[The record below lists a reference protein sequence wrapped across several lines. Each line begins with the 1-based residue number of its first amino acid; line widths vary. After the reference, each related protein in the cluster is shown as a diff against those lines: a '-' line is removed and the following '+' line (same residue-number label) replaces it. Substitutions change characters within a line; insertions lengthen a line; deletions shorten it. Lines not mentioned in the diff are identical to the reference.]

1 FTRSLHPGT
10 TNTVRFVTCLDP
22 ESGGAFLLRAVLRIG
37 TSASAPVDNFSKGG
51 LSALIDSE
59 HGTLSRAATFP
70 KSGRLEWRSD
80 HPDTGA
86 RIEGATIPRW
96 AEIRE
101 RFLDMAS
108 LFPETAYVAWDLVLT
123 DDETGFR
130 VLEGN
135 NCGDVN
141 LHQIHGPLLSDPRA
155 RAFFE
160 HHGII
165 KRGGRR

>member
-1 FTRSLHPGT
+1 GGVGIVMIRPIDDHTVEWNGERVPRDAADDRLLAPGKRGAHIVTEVIEQSAFTRSLHPGT
-10 TNTVRFVTCLDP
+10 TNTVRFVPCLAP
-22 ESGGAFLLRAVLRIG
+22 QVGGAFLLRAVLRIG

-86 RIEGATIPRW
+86 RLEGATIPRW

-108 LFPETAYVAWDLVLT
+108 
-123 DDETGFR
+123 
-130 VLEGN
+130 
-135 NCGDVN
+135 
-141 LHQIHGPLLSDPRA
+141 
-155 RAFFE
+155 
-160 HHGII
+160 
-165 KRGGRR
+165 